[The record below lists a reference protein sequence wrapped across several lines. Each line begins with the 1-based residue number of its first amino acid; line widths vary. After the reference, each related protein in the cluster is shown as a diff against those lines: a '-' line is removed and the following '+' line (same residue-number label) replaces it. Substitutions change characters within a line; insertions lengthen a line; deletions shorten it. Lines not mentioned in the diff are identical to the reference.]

1 ILMHLMNPNKW
12 AKKTS
17 SELLWMTRDA
27 STEALIATTT
37 TFFGPEDD
45 KGKGLDV
52 SREKLYRGGF
62 GGFRSVV
69 WIWNSGA
76 GLLCAGEY
84 SLKICLEL
92 PLYSYRIVA
101 EGLEKNQ
108 DSSFGESQEDMEED
122 AGEIEQKIISDSQL
136 SDVLDNEGSVDD
148 RAKLYHTEED
158 GEQEWE
164 KKELSSIVLENYDN
178 QIDLATIAEAN
189 YNKGMGHGHNW
200 DPRNH

>member
-1 ILMHLMNPNKW
+1 MREMSSPTDENK
-12 AKKTS
+12 
-17 SELLWMTRDA
+17 R
-27 STEALIATTT
+27 
-37 TFFGPEDD
+37 
-45 KGKGLDV
+45 
-52 SREKLYRGGF
+52 KLYRGRPSGF
-62 GGFRSVV
+62 GVGMQQGRDSKIQEGLVV

-84 SLKICLEL
+84 SLKICLEVQ
-92 PLYSYRIVA
+92 IVA

-122 AGEIEQKIISDSQL
+122 VGIYDEIPIAEIEQKIISDSQL
-136 SDVLDNEGSVDD
+136 SDVLDNEGS
-148 RAKLYHTEED
+148 LYHTEED

-189 YNKGMGHGHNW
+189 YNKYGNGSW
-200 DPRNH
+200 T